1 MNTHGIGLFFSL
13 FDQNTWYCL
22 HHVIAMINRVWDSS
36 MKFLIDLV
44 SLLLNWGVINVNGTS
59 HYSWECFFSFL
70 LWVSSVCVV
79 ASVFNSFYWWTGC
92 MCYSRIAFIV
102 IYYPDLNFPLV
113 LYIRQAKDVVKGIK
127 KRLGSRNSKVQLLA
141 LTVSSTELVKV

>member
-1 MNTHGIGLFFSL
+1 
-13 FDQNTWYCL
+13 
-22 HHVIAMINRVWDSS
+22 
-36 MKFLIDLV
+36 
-44 SLLLNWGVINVNGTS
+44 
-59 HYSWECFFSFL
+59 
-70 LWVSSVCVV
+70 
-79 ASVFNSFYWWTGC
+79 